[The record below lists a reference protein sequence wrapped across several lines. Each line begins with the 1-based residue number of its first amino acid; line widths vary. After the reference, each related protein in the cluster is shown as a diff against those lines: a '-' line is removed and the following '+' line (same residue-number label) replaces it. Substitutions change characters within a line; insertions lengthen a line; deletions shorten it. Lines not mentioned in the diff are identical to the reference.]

1 MEKEKD
7 CILGL
12 VYALKTSS
20 YCHIDNIQNL
30 TKQDLEK
37 YILSSSSSLNEIEL
51 LINKIFGN
59 MD

>member
-7 CILGL
+7 RILAL

-20 YCHIDNIQNL
+20 YYHIDNIQNL